1 VLRDEDRVLRLL
13 DGELSI
19 LRLPPDTTIPPWISF
34 LSEPLVSVTRTAHE
48 LSIVC
53 PSAIVPATV
62 TCEAGWRAFTVE
74 AKLEFSA
81 VGVLL
86 AILTPLAEAGINILS
101 LSTFDTDYVLVPVAL
116 LEAAKTALRHSFTLI
131 E

>member
-1 VLRDEDRVLRLL
+1 M
-13 DGELSI
+13 
-19 LRLPPDTTIPPWISF
+19 
-34 LSEPLVSVTRTAHE
+34 
-48 LSIVC
+48 
-53 PSAIVPATV
+53 VPATV

-86 AILTPLAEAGINILS
+86 AILSPLAEAGINILS
-101 LSTFDTDYVLVPVAL
+101 LSTFDTDYVLVRVTMLA
-116 LEAAKTALRHSFTLI
+116 AAKTALRQSFALI